1 MNHDPSHSVVSDAKK
16 GVAGR
21 SVSRYAKWPMQAL
34 WAAGLTLLLLFG
46 QTLPA
51 ARFFSVPAS
60 YLPFH
65 TFLEFIA
72 MAVSA
77 MVFSLAWNLRE
88 QGRNNH
94 HTLLGA
100 GFLAVGLIDFAH
112 TLSYA
117 GMPVL
122 VTASGPEKAINF
134 WLAGRYAAA
143 GVLLAVAFVPARRWA
158 NSTSYLMIAA
168 ALAGSACVWW
178 LGLGYAEWIPRTFVV
193 GEGLT
198 PFKIGAEYLVTALYA
213 VAAIRLAL
221 NARRSQNNDLLWLA
235 TAAWVLGLA
244 EMFFTFYSDVTD
256 LFNLLGHVYKAI
268 AYMMVYRA
276 LFVAGVHAPYA
287 ELAFERRRLQA
298 LFAAIPDLVFLK
310 NADGVY
316 LHCNRQFERLYGA
329 SEAEIVGR
337 TDYDFVPA
345 EQAEFFR
352 AKDRAAMAA
361 GQPSMNEE
369 WLDFAADGYH
379 GLFETTKT
387 PIYGSDG
394 EIIGVLGLAHDITE
408 RKRIE
413 QALEQSQQHLETLV
427 AERTAQLEKNNLRL
441 AETQFAMDRAGIGI
455 YWTDAN
461 SGRFIYVNEYAAE
474 MLGYSQEAL
483 LEKGLPDVDRLFSYA
498 GFVQETQVY
507 RELGTAT
514 IETVWLHRDGSRIP
528 VEETYHFQPSTGE
541 MPDHFISFVTDISL
555 RKQAEQSLRA
565 ARAAAESAN
574 LAKSTFLANMSHEI
588 RTPLNAITGMAQLMR
603 RDGVSARQQ
612 EQLDKIDSAGQHLL
626 ATINAVL
633 DLSKIEAGKF
643 ALDESEVK
651 PASILANVV
660 SMLAEKA
667 RDKGLKLQIESE
679 TMPCSL
685 RGDAT
690 RLQQALLNYAGNA
703 LKFTDK
709 GCVTLRVK
717 TVEDAGDSL
726 LLRFEVEDTGVGIAP
741 EVAPRLF
748 SAFEQAD
755 NSTARKYG
763 GSGLG
768 LAITKKFAELMGG
781 EVGLDSTLGIGSTF
795 WFTARLEK
803 QAGKPAV
810 EPEGKIVPPRDSAET
825 TLLQDYHGHRILLA
839 EDEPINREVAVALL
853 EDVGL
858 KVDTAENG
866 RIALQLATDTAYDL
880 ILMDMQMPEMDGLE
894 ATRLIRRL
902 PGRAGTPILAMTANA
917 FAEDKRHCL
926 EAGMNDFLTKPI
938 DPELL
943 FAALLKFLAGT
954 KR

>member
-1 MNHDPSHSVVSDAKK
+1 MTHDPSPTLAPAPRK
-16 GVAGR
+16 GLAGR
-21 SVSRYAKWPMQAL
+21 TVGRFKHWPDQVW
-34 WAAGLTLLLLFG
+34 WASGLTLLLLFG

-51 ARFFSVPAS
+51 ARFFTVPAN
-60 YLPFH
+60 YLPLH

-77 MVFSLAWNLRE
+77 MVFTLAWNLRQ

-94 HTLLGA
+94 RILLGA
-100 GFLAVGLIDFAH
+100 GFLAVALIDFAH

-117 GMPVL
+117 GMPTL
-122 VTASGPEKAINF
+122 VTASDPEKAINF

-143 GVLLAVAFVPARRWA
+143 GVLLAVALLPPRRWSDA
-158 NSTSYLMIAA
+158 INYLVIAA
-168 ALAGSACVWW
+168 SLAFSAGIWW
-178 LGLGYAEWIPRTFVV
+178 LGLGHAEWLPRTFIA
-193 GEGLT
+193 GLGLT
-198 PFKIGAEYLVTALYA
+198 PFKIGAEYLVAGLYA
-213 VAAIRLAL
+213 LAAILLAL
-221 NARRSQNNDLLWLA
+221 NGRRSQNNDLLWLA
-235 TAAWVLGLA
+235 AAAWVQGLA
-244 EMFFTFYSDVTD
+244 EMFFTFYADVTD

-276 LFVAGVHAPYA
+276 LFVAGVHAPYD

-329 SEAEIVGR
+329 SEAEIVGK
-337 TDYDFVPA
+337 TDYDFVAA
-345 EQAEFFR
+345 ELADEFR
-352 AKDRAAMAA
+352 ARDRAAMAA
-361 GQPSMNEE
+361 GQPTRNEE
-369 WLDFAADGYH
+369 WLDFAADGYR

-387 PIYGSDG
+387 PLAGSDG

-413 QALEQSQQHLETLV
+413 QALEESQQHLESLV
-427 AERTAQLEKNNLRL
+427 AERTAQLERNNLRL

-461 SGRFIYVNEYAAE
+461 TGRFIYVNEYAAK
-474 MLGYSQEAL
+474 MLGYSPEAL
-483 LEKGLPDVDRLFSYA
+483 LEKGLPDVDRFFSYA
-498 GFVQETQVY
+498 AFVQETRAY
-507 RELGTAT
+507 REMGTAT
-514 IETVWLHRDGSRIP
+514 IETVWLHRDGHRIP

-541 MPDHFISFVTDISL
+541 LPDHFISFVTDISL

-574 LAKSTFLANMSHEI
+574 LAKSSFLANMSHEI

-603 RDGVSARQQ
+603 RDGVSERQR

-643 ALDESEVK
+643 ALDENEVK
-651 PASILANVV
+651 PAAILANVV

-667 RDKGLKLQIESE
+667 RDKGLTLRVESE
-679 TMPCSL
+679 TMPCDL
-685 RGDAT
+685 RGDST
-690 RLQQALLNYAGNA
+690 RIQQALLNYASNA
-703 LKFTDK
+703 LKFTAR
-709 GCVTLRVK
+709 GSITLRVK
-717 TVEDAGDSL
+717 TLADDAGQL

-741 EVAPRLF
+741 DVAPRLF

-763 GSGLG
+763 GTGLG

-781 EVGLDSTLGIGSTF
+781 EVGLESTLGVGSTF

-803 QAGKPAV
+803 TAGKPQAEAAV
-810 EPEGKIVPPRDSAET
+810 PTDPAEA
-825 TLLQDYHGHRILLA
+825 TLLRDYAGRRILLA

-858 KVDTAENG
+858 RVDTAEDG
-866 RIALQLATDTAYDL
+866 CAAVRLAGETAYDV

-894 ATRLIRRL
+894 ATRQIRRL
-902 PGRAGTPILAMTANA
+902 PGRADTPILAMTANA
-917 FAEDKRHCL
+917 FVEDKRQCF

-943 FAALLKFLAGT
+943 FAALLKFLRQAKT
-954 KR
+954 